1 MDVEIIERDGNC
13 IRFIVEGVSPAFIN
27 SLRRTIM
34 ADVPT
39 MAIDEVVI
47 VENNSTIFDEVL
59 AHRLGLIP
67 LTTPE
72 EKYGFSELCECQG
85 VGCPKCNVTFTLKKE
100 SGEGITVV
108 YSGDLESSDPEVVP
122 VSPDI
127 VIVKLV
133 PRQKIEVEAFAKMGT
148 GKQNAKW
155 QSVTVSA
162 YKYSMEFDF
171 DPEKCTLCEDCIE
184 ACPKQI
190 LKREGDEIVCF
201 DPFECTLCDACVEVC
216 DFDAIKI
223 KEDDTKFIFM
233 LEGLGNIPPESIVR
247 QAAQILIKK
256 SQELEEQIGTMSA

>member
-1 MDVEIIERDGNC
+1 MDVEIIERDGNR

-34 ADVPT
+34 AEVPT

-47 VENNSTIFDEVL
+47 VENNSVLFDEML

-72 EKYGFSELCECQG
+72 GKYGFSEDCDCQG

-100 SGEGITVV
+100 AGEGIAVV
-108 YSGDLESSDPEVVP
+108 YSGDFESSDPEVVP

-127 VIVKLV
+127 VIIRLV
-133 PRQKIEVEAFAKMGT
+133 PRQRIEIEVFAKMGT
-148 GKQNAKW
+148 GKDHAKW
-155 QSVTVSA
+155 QPVTVSA
-162 YKYSMEFDF
+162 YKYCMEFDF
-171 DPEKCTLCEDCIE
+171 DSEKCTLCEDCIE

-190 LKREGDEIVCF
+190 LKREGDEIVCI
-201 DPFECTLCDACVEVC
+201 DPLACTLCDACAEAC

-223 KEDDTKFIFM
+223 NENDTKFIFTV
-233 LEGLGNIPPESIVR
+233 EGLGCIPPESIVR

-256 SQELEEQIGTMSA
+256 SQELEEQMKTMSA

>member
-1 MDVEIIERDGNC
+1 MDVEIIEQDGNF
-13 IRFIVEGVSPAFIN
+13 IKFIVEGVSSAFIN

-34 ADVPT
+34 TEVPV

-47 VENNSTIFDEVL
+47 VENNSSLFDEVL

-133 PRQKIEVEAFAKMGT
+133 PRQKIELEAFAKMGN
-148 GKQNAKW
+148 GKEHAKW
-155 QSVTVSA
+155 QAVTVSA
-162 YKYSMEFDF
+162 YKYCMEFDF
-171 DPEKCTLCEDCIE
+171 DSETCTLCEDCIE
-184 ACPKQI
+184 VCPKQI

-201 DPFECTLCDACVEVC
+201 DPLECTICDACVEAC
-216 DFDAIKI
+216 DFDSIKI
-223 KEDDTKFIFM
+223 KEDDTKFVFTV
-233 LEGLGNIPPESIVR
+233 EGLGNIPPESIVR
-247 QAAQILIKK
+247 QAAQIFIKK
-256 SQELEEQIGTMSA
+256 SQELEEQIGTMSE